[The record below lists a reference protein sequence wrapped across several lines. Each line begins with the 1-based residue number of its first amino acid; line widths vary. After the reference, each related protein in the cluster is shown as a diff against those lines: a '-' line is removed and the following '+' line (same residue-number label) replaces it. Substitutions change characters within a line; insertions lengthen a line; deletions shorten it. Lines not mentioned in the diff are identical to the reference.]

1 MSEERVSV
9 QDPGSFLSTLQEPEA
24 NICPAGGQHESA
36 SRYVAF
42 ELYEYRGGQNLTAP
56 VYFCR
61 KCSAL
66 YWERRN
72 GASQPSNR
80 SSSTSSQP

>member
-1 MSEERVSV
+1 MTEGHMTV
-9 QDPGSFLSTLQEPEA
+9 QDPGSFLSTLQEPDA

-36 SRYVAF
+36 SRHMAF
-42 ELYEYRGGQNLTAP
+42 EMYEYRGGQALTAP

-66 YWERRN
+66 YWERRSGTN
-72 GASQPSNR
+72 Q
-80 SSSTSSQP
+80 SSSTSSHS